1 MRSWSHRNKGG
12 GGSSLDL
19 FDYRMPVTGRR
30 SVEFGG
36 VQRSPVTGT
45 AKSGGLQPIERLPDY
60 PENNPN

>member
-1 MRSWSHRNKGG
+1 M
-12 GGSSLDL
+12 DL